1 MILLSVG
8 LGAYLF
14 KLWRDDFLAAQR
26 GAPNPKALPGASAAS
41 RTCIILAIVG
51 AVALVGIATAG
62 EYALGTVEEQSTVTW
77 LFLLAM
83 LMAGFYEEL
92 FFRGFLV
99 VQKRGAAI
107 LWTSIV
113 GFSLL
118 FSLFHVQYYIEK
130 PEGMGWADF
139 SRYGELD
146 FKSDAQSLWTLL
158 MLFANSLWFY
168 TVRFWKLNPLRS
180 LIPCFA
186 AHIASNL
193 AVFGIKLVQGHVGGV
208 W

>member
-1 MILLSVG
+1 MILLSIG

-14 KLWRDDFLAAQR
+14 KLWREDYRAALS
-26 GAPNPKALPGASAAS
+26 GNPNPKALPGATAAN
-41 RTCIILAIVG
+41 CKAIAIAIVG
-51 AVALVGIATAG
+51 AVVLVALATGG
-62 EYALGTVEEQSTVTW
+62 EYALGTVDEQSTVTW

-83 LMAGFYEEL
+83 IAAGFYEEL

-99 VQKRGAAI
+99 VQKRGALF
-107 LWTSIV
+107 LWGSII

-118 FSLFHVQYYIEK
+118 FSLFHVQYYLEK
-130 PEGMGWADF
+130 PEDMAWTDIG
-139 SRYGELD
+139 RYGELSL
-146 FKSDAQSLWTLL
+146 KVTAQSVWTLL

-168 TVRFWKLNPLRS
+168 TMRFWKLNPMHS

-193 AVFGIKLVQGHVGGV
+193 AVFLIKLAQGHVSGL

>member
-1 MILLSVG
+1 MILLSIG

-14 KLWRDDFLAAQR
+14 KLWRDDYRAAKS
-26 GAPNPKALPGASAAS
+26 GSPHPKALPGATTASKSAIVIAV
-41 RTCIILAIVG
+41 VG
-51 AVALVGIATAG
+51 AVALVALATGG
-62 EYALGTVEEQSTVTW
+62 EYALGTVGEQSTVTW

-83 LMAGFYEEL
+83 IAAGFYEEL

-99 VQKRGAAI
+99 VQKKGALI
-107 LWTSIV
+107 LWGSIV

-118 FSLFHVQYYIEK
+118 FSLFHVQYYLEK
-130 PEGMGWADF
+130 PEDMAWTDF
-139 SRYGELD
+139 GRYGEATL
-146 FKSDAQSLWTLL
+146 KVTAQSIWTLL
-158 MLFANSLWFY
+158 MLFANSVWFY
-168 TVRFWKLNPLRS
+168 TVRFWRLNPQQS

-193 AVFGIKLVQGHVGGV
+193 AVFVIKLVQGHVGGL